1 MADTTVVVEGK
12 IKFRDGKK
20 WKPRWCVMKKPSP
33 VADRLQVLLY
43 KDVKEAMRDGGKP
56 KSVFPL
62 EGFYGIESFQ
72 FDKEANVMALV
83 CQKQVTL
90 LAYESRE
97 NMIQFEIKIR
107 RSLGQEHQFPVR
119 LAKVPH
125 NSRLPLEL
133 IRLHIHGQKFC
144 MTAYIP
150 PKILQS
156 WQICDLRRFGSVDG
170 KFCFE
175 GGSKCGRGMGIHVAL
190 SEQADEIASIVQQAS
205 QGKQPSSHSNINKR
219 SSQIPG
225 AFDSVGSSFGSGNNG
240 LPPSMLAC
248 CGDVRN
254 QDDWGWQKRHS
265 ISVMDYRRMGALA
278 EKSKLMSIENLERQ
292 RLLAVYD
299 VPPKRIRKVETNV
312 VSQAV
317 GGQRSESDKAKSCVS
332 CSDVLGRVSDTS
344 SHVCSH
350 GASYSSLPYENSSQ
364 PYVSGLSTA
373 CSAKDLFKLQ
383 SRGDYHGYSRS
394 LGSQGNYQLSV
405 IEDEI
410 RMANDRTKR
419 KEALQKLQK
428 EESSLQREITLLD
441 EILQVCKFDDDGK
454 AGEHKGAKPQTVI
467 LEKSSSLPQKT
478 KKDLW
483 VDTKKCNTEVAQLRT
498 TGSEKQSIDV
508 NCLSPNLLSKL
519 KEIPSHSKLLAPL
532 PYVNLSKYDEDDKS
546 DHVHV
551 PGSGDKFVSS
561 ACSSSLSNVSVFNKE
576 NSPHTQAI
584 KQKLGARSSSES
596 RIAVRNSQW
605 DEEVQRIPQ
614 WQKEPIYAN
623 ECITKENTPPPELPP
638 KGPALLRKNL
648 SKTSTVV
655 PPYPQPGMS
664 LTPPALPSRD
674 RSRSVGSQGK
684 LHGYDNAPV
693 VGYQTSTPSTSSG
706 GIQDSY
712 LLMGGFQEEPKAPME
727 GPPFGNGSIDSHR
740 TSVTSRAQIVG
751 AQGGRCAEV
760 SSQYMEMG
768 QFEPECP
775 KLRISDSSS
784 SESDVYGYSS
794 SPRPS
799 IELRIT
805 EPIDEAGPYIRHQR
819 QESNYMEMTGLQSN
833 RNSQVLQNLQTLHT
847 YVSSTPGGD
856 SLNQST
862 KTETVRPAMPFPN
875 LLNFQKRQ
883 SDQKKALSRPIIS
896 SNSGQAGENT
906 PTQETPKEG
915 GGFLARFMRRSSRDQ
930 KAASQSQENL
940 TGGRSR
946 ASYLE
951 RSQSD
956 QGEQSKPELPET
968 VPHIKVGRQR
978 SSSFPNRLSY
988 QEANTELKMPPS
1000 PKDLPPPLPPERNR
1014 AREYRGSKSLSL
1026 DDKPCPPVEII
1037 SKSSN
1042 SQGLKRNITEPLLKV
1057 EETKPEMRVLTVL
1070 HVQQELQLSNPYLQL
1085 TESSKTDDEKLIEL
1099 LQNGG
1104 SSKLGTEEKGNYA
1117 SMSELKS
1124 KMSLPFPMKKQLSA
1138 NEQAAEIARH
1148 VTSLPPFIPPKTK
1161 PYPSTLSPVIES
1173 QLSPRGMASDAIYVE
1188 MKELPGK
1195 RSPTTSD
1202 AFALDPAGQKDKA
1215 RATLRICPPVEDENG
1230 KIWIPRSSLNS
1241 AESASGSSPHSAKCC
1256 DTQNLHYSA
1265 LVVSVDDLNDKL
1277 DAISVSSHESSDN
1290 HSIRSEDTVRSSP
1303 ASTILR
1309 PRSGRDY
1316 QFVERRHTASE
1327 SCTSS
1332 PQTPYSP
1339 SSGTVFSFEST
1350 MSNSSHG
1357 EEYNAYMNVDMT
1369 PGAKDSVLSHKHLS
1383 DHEVSPERTLRDK
1396 LINERDRRSSEREK
1410 VIGERNRLNSERDR
1424 ISSDKENL
1432 HSPRNNLRGDKNQLS
1447 PERDN
1452 VGQPQDKHDVDFV
1465 LHHSDMKCESPEKII
1480 TEIDRLS
1487 SDEKANGDRDT
1498 AHVEGDIQDDLHSDS
1513 EHSPSCNKSASS
1525 PPLSPCVP
1533 MSPIPPE
1540 QVNPQLNYAEIDL
1553 STACAAASPTETKRK
1568 PKKTVPTTPIAYATI
1583 DMLATHAVKQAGIEH
1598 AQSREDSLRRSVSV
1612 CTRKNSTPLV
1622 KDRKYSMRERKMS
1635 TGSLGD
1641 T

>member
-20 WKPRWCVMKKPSP
+20 WKSRWCVMKKPSP

-72 FDKEANVMALV
+72 LDKEANVMALV

-205 QGKQPSSHSNINKR
+205 QGKLPSCHSNINKR

-225 AFDSVGSSFGSGNNG
+225 AFDSVGSSFGSGNHG
-240 LPPSMLAC
+240 LPPSMLGC
-248 CGDVRN
+248 CGDMRN
-254 QDDWGWQKRHS
+254 QEDWGWQKRHS

-299 VPPKRIRKVETNV
+299 VPPKRIRKVEANV

-317 GGQRSESDKAKSCVS
+317 GQKSERDSAKSCVS
-332 CSDVLGRVSDTS
+332 CSALLGRGSDTS
-344 SHVCSH
+344 RVCSH

-364 PYVSGLSTA
+364 PYVTGLSTA

-383 SRGDYHGYSRS
+383 GRGDYHGYSRS

-419 KEALQKLQK
+419 KEALQKLQR

-441 EILQVCKFDDDGK
+441 EILQVCKFDDETKTVDLKGTK
-454 AGEHKGAKPQTVI
+454 APTII

-498 TGSEKQSIDV
+498 TRSEKQNMEA

-519 KEIPSHSKLLAPL
+519 REIPSHSKLLAPL

-546 DHVHV
+546 SHVCV
-551 PGSGDKFVSS
+551 PGSGDKLVVSS

-596 RIAVRNSQW
+596 RIALKSSQW
-605 DEEVQRIPQ
+605 EEEEERGPQ
-614 WQKEPIYAN
+614 WQREPIYAN
-623 ECITKENTPPPELPP
+623 ECIKKENTPPPELPP

-655 PPYPQPGMS
+655 AAHPGGS

-684 LHGYDNAPV
+684 LHGYDNAPMIV
-693 VGYQTSTPSTSSG
+693 FQTSKPSSTSSVG
-706 GIQDSY
+706 PQDSY
-712 LLMGGFQEEPKAPME
+712 LLMGGFQEEHKAPTE
-727 GPPFGNGSIDSHR
+727 GHPFGVGIDSHR
-740 TSVTSRAQIVG
+740 TSVTSRAQIIG
-751 AQGGRCAEV
+751 AQGGRYTEH

-784 SESDVYGYSS
+784 SESDLYGYSS

-799 IELRIT
+799 VELRIT
-805 EPIDEAGPYIRHQR
+805 EPIDEAASYMRQPR

-833 RNSQVLQNLQTLHT
+833 RNSQVLQNLQTLQT

-856 SLNQST
+856 SLNQNTNSEVT
-862 KTETVRPAMPFPN
+862 RPAMPFPN

-883 SDQKKALSRPIIS
+883 SDQKKTPSKSNIS
-896 SNSGQAGENT
+896 SNTSQAAENT
-906 PTQETPKEG
+906 PSQETPKEG

-940 TGGRSR
+940 TGARSR

-988 QEANTELKMPPS
+988 QEANTEIKMPPS

-1026 DDKPCPPVEII
+1026 DDKPGAPVEII

-1042 SQGLKRNITEPLLKV
+1042 CQGLKRNITEPLLKV

-1070 HVQQELQLSNPYLQL
+1070 HVQQQLQLTNPYLQL

-1104 SSKLGTEEKGNYA
+1104 SSRLGMEEKGNYA
-1117 SMSELKS
+1117 CLSELKS
-1124 KMSLPFPMKKQLSA
+1124 KMSLPLPVKKQLSA
-1138 NEQAAEIARH
+1138 SEKAAEIARH

-1173 QLSPRGMASDAIYVE
+1173 QLSPRGMDSDAIYVE
-1188 MKELPGK
+1188 MKELPSK
-1195 RSPTTSD
+1195 RSSSTSD
-1202 AFALDPAGQKDKA
+1202 SFALNPAGQKDKA

-1230 KIWIPRSSLNS
+1230 KIWVPRSNLNS
-1241 AESASGSSPHSAKCC
+1241 AETASGSSPHSAKCC

-1369 PGAKDSVLSHKHLS
+1369 TGAKDSVFSHKHVS
-1383 DHEVSPERTLRDK
+1383 DHEVSPERTFREK
-1396 LINERDRRSSEREK
+1396 LISERDRRSSEREK
-1410 VIGERNRLNSERDR
+1410 VTGERNRLNSERDR
-1424 ISSDKENL
+1424 LNSEKEHL
-1432 HSPRNNLRGDKNQLS
+1432 HSPRNNLKGDKNQLS
-1447 PERDN
+1447 PERDK
-1452 VGQPQDKHDVDFV
+1452 VGQAPDKHDTDMV
-1465 LHHSDMKCESPEKII
+1465 LHCSDKNSESPEKETVN

-1487 SDEKANGDRDT
+1487 TDRKANSDRDT
-1498 AHVEGDIQDDLHSDS
+1498 SLVEGDMQDDLHSS
-1513 EHSPSCNKSASS
+1513 SGHSPSCTRSAS
-1525 PPLSPCVP
+1525 PPLSPRVP
-1533 MSPIPPE
+1533 MSPMPPE

-1553 STACAAASPTETKRK
+1553 STACAAASPTESKRK

-1622 KDRKYSMRERKMS
+1622 KDRKFSMRERKMS